1 MPKYAG
7 QLQINSNTKLKDL
20 TSLQELPRIFVNVT
34 KAIGL
39 FVDIWLGK
47 IDYIDF
53 LFQIKSI
60 CFFLYS

>member
-47 IDYIDF
+47 ID
-53 LFQIKSI
+53 
-60 CFFLYS
+60 